1 MKKILIAVFALIAV
15 SVSFASCDNMCN
27 KTDAND
33 STAMDS
39 VMDTV
44 QVDSVATDTLVDV
57 E

>member
-27 KTDAND
+27 KTGAND
-33 STAMDS
+33 STAIDS